1 MKEIRL
7 VLKKSDFLK
16 FKILKEWYNEQ
27 KETQVLRNLI
37 TEKCQEIKKINLLS
51 IKNQK
56 KEEVNQN
63 V

>member
-37 TEKCQEIKKINLLS
+37 TEKCQEIKKINLLAV
-51 IKNQK
+51 KNEKK
-56 KEEVNQN
+56 KEVN
-63 V
+63 

>member
-7 VLKKSDFLK
+7 VLTKSDFLK

-27 KETQVLRNLI
+27 KDTQVLRNLI

-56 KEEVNQN
+56 KKEGN
-63 V
+63 